1 MAIYVKKREKEMG
14 ERDRRGDWFGSL
26 EQEIGHRGIMTDTGI
41 NAHPAKPVLLIGPK
55 QQVLLVYLLLTT
67 NYKGPQ
73 VHSANQ
79 QPELT

>member
-1 MAIYVKKREKEMG
+1 MCKRERDK
-14 ERDRRGDWFGSL
+14 DRRWGWFGSL

-41 NAHPAKPVLLIGPK
+41 DAHPAKPVLLIGPK

-73 VHSANQ
+73 VHPANQ